1 MNLKRWLVA
10 VILALPVI
18 ASVAL
23 SDTSYE
29 QISGTETGIIT
40 SSNAAEV
47 GPGTFNPE
55 EAAAL
60 CTSGS
65 SPFPCP
71 IEPESVVGVL
81 PKEVYTGKAVTL
93 RATVTSY
100 LLPEDSPR
108 FVREIYGLCALKD
121 PNGTIVWNSTEEYQQ
136 SAPHFEEITQFDTE
150 EECNKVCPE
159 GYVCEQKC
167 CQKVGPCRLSPLG
180 KYSCYNPETCE
191 VYEGGIKY
199 TCTITR
205 TFDEPGEWELAAA
218 IGYIEKEFNDTKGEW
233 EINTGIDTTSI
244 TTLHVLNIPS
254 PPETS
259 PSILQD
265 LLQLFFEWF
274 RSIRS
279 L

>member
-18 ASVAL
+18 ASVAF
-23 SDTSYE
+23 SVPT
-29 QISGTETGIIT
+29 SGTGGGGGAAYPQGTG
-40 SSNAAEV
+40 AYGEV
-47 GPGTFNPE
+47 YQG
-55 EAAAL
+55 
-60 CTSGS
+60 
-65 SPFPCP
+65 
-71 IEPESVVGVL
+71 
-81 PKEVYTGKAVTL
+81 KEVTL
-93 RATVTSY
+93 EATVITY

-108 FVREIYGLCALKD
+108 FVREVYGLCALKD
-121 PNGTIVWNSTEEYQQ
+121 PNGNIVWNSTDEYLEN
-136 SAPHFEEITQFDTE
+136 SPHFEEITQFDTE
-150 EECNKVCPE
+150 EECNETCPE
-159 GYVCEQKC
+159 DYTCKKGGIISLDGCSLPLTSKYVCINLQ
-167 CQKVGPCRLSPLG
+167 
-180 KYSCYNPETCE
+180 TCE
-191 VYEGGIKY
+191 IYTAGLKY

-254 PPETS
+254 PPETF
-259 PSILQD
+259 PSILQN

>member
-1 MNLKRWLVA
+1 MNLKRWLAA

-18 ASVAL
+18 ASVAF
-23 SDTSYE
+23 SVPT
-29 QISGTETGIIT
+29 SGTGGGGGAAYPQGTG
-40 SSNAAEV
+40 AY
-47 GPGTFNPE
+47 G
-55 EAAAL
+55 
-60 CTSGS
+60 
-65 SPFPCP
+65 
-71 IEPESVVGVL
+71 
-81 PKEVYTGKAVTL
+81 EVYQGKEATL
-93 RATVTSY
+93 EATVTSY

-136 SAPHFEEITQFDTE
+136 NTPHFEEITQFDTE
-150 EECNKVCPE
+150 EECNETCPE
-159 GYVCEQKC
+159 DYTCIKGGLISGCLLPYAPE
-167 CQKVGPCRLSPLG
+167 
-180 KYSCYNPETCE
+180 KYMCVNLQTCE
-191 VYEGGIKY
+191 IHTAGLKY

-205 TFDEPGEWELAAA
+205 TFNEPGEWELAAA

-233 EINTGIDTTSI
+233 EINTGIDSTSI

-259 PSILQD
+259 PSILQN

-274 RSIRS
+274 RSIRR